1 MKKNMRVFS
10 LAMLL
15 AFTIFSCK
23 KSNNNNNSGSTNTG
37 GTTNT
42 GGAGADTTTTFGVST
57 WAGNVSS
64 KGSLST
70 PTGLCFD
77 NQGNLYVTEI
87 GYSDVKKIDAAGNI
101 TVFTGQSSNPGCE
114 DVGST
119 LTFPAGIWFAHDS
132 LYVADHIC
140 SHVKTFSLSGAAK
153 SYSFNN
159 PNSYFQEPVGV
170 CVDNA
175 GNVFISNNTGDEGVL
190 EITTAG
196 QLIKYGDGT
205 PGFKDGS
212 ASTAEFG
219 IQSSI
224 CADNSGNVYIADSH
238 TIRRI
243 ASGSVTTI
251 AGNTN
256 LGSADGQ
263 GTAASFGGAMGLCTD
278 SKGNVYIADINN
290 SLIRMMTPGGKVT
303 TIAGNGSVGYKEA
316 IGTQAEFSAPS
327 GVCIDAKGN
336 LLVADYGNNVIR
348 RIIL

>member
-1 MKKNMRVFS
+1 MNIRVCG
-10 LAMLL
+10 LALL
-15 AFTIFSCK
+15 LILSIFSCK
-23 KSNNNNNSGSTNTG
+23 KSNDNNTTG
-37 GTTNT
+37 
-42 GGAGADTTTTFGVST
+42 TTTTGEQPAPVARQETQQLLWEFLPYPQRGALT
-57 WAGNVSS
+57 
-64 KGSLST
+64 T

-87 GYSDVKKIDAAGNI
+87 TNSDVKKIDVAGNI
-101 TVFTGQSSNPGCE
+101 TLFTGESSNPGCE

-119 LTFPAGIWFAHDS
+119 LTFPDGIWFAHDS

-140 SHVKTFSLSGAAK
+140 SHVKTFNLTGTAK
-153 SYSFNN
+153 TYMFNN

-170 CVDNA
+170 CVDNT
-175 GNVFISNNTGDEGVL
+175 GNVFIVNETGDEGIL
-190 EITTAG
+190 EITTSG
-196 QLIKYGDGT
+196 QIIKYGDGT
-205 PGFKDGS
+205 AGFKDGS
-212 ASTAEFG
+212 AATAEFG
-219 IQSSI
+219 IMSSI
-224 CADNSGNVYIADSH
+224 CADNSGNIYIADSH

-243 ASGSVTTI
+243 ASGSVTTL

-303 TIAGNGSVGYKEA
+303 TIAGNGNVGYKEGV
-316 IGTQAEFSAPS
+316 GTQTEFSAPS
-327 GVCIDAKGN
+327 GVCVDKNGN

-348 RIIL
+348 KIIL